1 MLLTAERYPRET
13 RIGWNEHP
21 MKATRQIQQGING
34 VTIRRNVHVTLRK
47 FTDYFQ
53 GFEKLGAVRALFGDD
68 TDRVIS
74 ALKIEFHTRQGY
86 MGVNNEDGHIIVSA
100 PYMRTGDE
108 RDLYLDVIHELTHV
122 RQHFEGK
129 ELFDHR
135 FEYVE
140 RPTEVEAF
148 ANAVAEGRRIGMID
162 KELVE
167 YLRTEWM
174 SEDDLRKLATEL
186 GVKYEQSAT

>member
-1 MLLTAERYPRET
+1 
-13 RIGWNEHP
+13 
-21 MKATRQIQQGING
+21 MKPTRQIQQGING
-34 VTIRRNVHVTLRK
+34 VTIRRNVRVILRK

-53 GFEKLGAVRALFGDD
+53 GFEKLGAVRALFGED
-68 TDRVIS
+68 TNRIIS
-74 ALKIEFHTRQGY
+74 NLKIEFHTRQGY
-86 MGVNNEDGHIIVSA
+86 MGVNNEDGHLIVSV

-108 RDLYLDVIHELTHV
+108 RDLYLDIIHELTHV

-148 ANAVAEGRRIGMID
+148 ANAVAEGRRIGMTD

-186 GVKYEQSAT
+186 GVKYEQ